1 MLIIYTKRRTG
12 TSQESKRGTTQTSKN
27 KHERHALWFLLCALC
42 GCFLPVSN
50 IKNIRLMN
58 KLSLRPRAA
67 LNIFLS
73 ITSSFFTLFF
83 AISLKYP
90 CKDCTSASL
99 KLVVSTN
106 CCEADMGMTRKRWK
120 EWEEEEN
127 EKKQCHMTHRLT
139 TPQERMRDGKGETK
153 THEAT
158 LPFLSNL
165 WPCLFPI
172 VMSLPVDKCSME
184 VRRRD

>member
-1 MLIIYTKRRTG
+1 MFSITSISKATTTITPRKRTFTHFGQFSFRNETVPIKIIHLKGELYFFIKITRFTHEWNTIQELFKINVTIAVWRMLIIYTKRRTG

-106 CCEADMGMTRKRWK
+106 WA
-120 EWEEEEN
+120 
-127 EKKQCHMTHRLT
+127 
-139 TPQERMRDGKGETK
+139 P
-153 THEAT
+153 
-158 LPFLSNL
+158 
-165 WPCLFPI
+165 
-172 VMSLPVDKCSME
+172 
-184 VRRRD
+184 

>member
-99 KLVVSTN
+99 KLVVSTY
-106 CCEADMGMTRKRWK
+106 CCEADIGTTVEDEDIKKMR
-120 EWEEEEN
+120 
-127 EKKQCHMTHRLT
+127 KKQCHRNGCDGWKR
-139 TPQERMRDGKGETK
+139 ERSRH
-153 THEAT
+153 HEN

-165 WPCLFPI
+165 CPCLFPI
-172 VMSLPVDKCSME
+172 VMFASGQMW
-184 VRRRD
+184 

>member
-1 MLIIYTKRRTG
+1 
-12 TSQESKRGTTQTSKN
+12 
-27 KHERHALWFLLCALC
+27 
-42 GCFLPVSN
+42 
-50 IKNIRLMN
+50 
-58 KLSLRPRAA
+58 
-67 LNIFLS
+67 
-73 ITSSFFTLFF
+73 
-83 AISLKYP
+83 
-90 CKDCTSASL
+90 
-99 KLVVSTN
+99 
-106 CCEADMGMTRKRWK
+106 MGMTRKRWK

-184 VRRRD
+184 VRRRWSIYTVENDISPFFWILFCSFEPNLRFASNDDNIRII